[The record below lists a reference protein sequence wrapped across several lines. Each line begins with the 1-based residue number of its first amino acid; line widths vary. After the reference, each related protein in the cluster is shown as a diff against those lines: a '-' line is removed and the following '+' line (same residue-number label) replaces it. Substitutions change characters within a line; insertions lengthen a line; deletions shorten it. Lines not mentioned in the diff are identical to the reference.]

1 MASQR
6 SVSLAGLVFLLV
18 SAVLFLLAPLAM
30 PADYSWVANS
40 ISESGSQGLTGAWVT
55 RLGFLSFG
63 LGVIL
68 VAITRWGVWRSAAGW
83 LLSAFG
89 FLMLTVAAFSTKQ
102 WNPEASFNE
111 LESNLHSISAT
122 VMGFCYG
129 VGVLLVIVLEKQA
142 ALSVKLLG
150 WAAVVT
156 SIAMPILAGVIPEFG
171 GVFQRIMFA
180 VAIAWFVFQGRAAL
194 NRGNSR

>member
-6 SVSLAGLVFLLV
+6 SVSFAGIIFLLV
-18 SAVLFLLAPLAM
+18 SAVLFLLAPFAM
-30 PADYSWVANS
+30 PADYSWVNNS
-40 ISESGSQGLTGAWVT
+40 ISESGAQGLTGAWVT
-55 RLGFLSFG
+55 RLGFLTFG

-68 VAITRWGVWRSAAGW
+68 VAIASWVVWRSAAGW
-83 LLSAFG
+83 LLSVFG
-89 FLMLTVAAFSTKQ
+89 FLMLTVASFSTKQ

-129 VGVLLVIVLEKQA
+129 VGVLLVIVLDKQA
-142 ALSVKLLG
+142 TFSVKLLG
-150 WAAVVT
+150 WAAVVA

-180 VAIAWFVFQGRAAL
+180 IAIAWFVVQGIKAAVRAK
-194 NRGNSR
+194 

>member
-1 MASQR
+1 MSSQR
-6 SVSLAGLVFLLV
+6 SVSLAGIIFLLV
-18 SAVLFLLAPLAM
+18 SAGLFVLAPLAM
-30 PADYSWVANS
+30 PTDYSWVSNS
-40 ISESGSQGLTGAWVT
+40 ISESGAQGLTGAWVT
-55 RLGFLSFG
+55 RLGFLTFG

-68 VAITRWGVWRSAAGW
+68 VAIARWVVWRSAAGW

-129 VGVLLVIVLEKQA
+129 IGVLIVIVLDKKAE
-142 ALSVKLLG
+142 LSVKLLG

-180 VAIAWFVFQGRAAL
+180 IAIAWFVVQGTKEVARAK
-194 NRGNSR
+194 